1 MTVVTKIATERPGTF
16 QLLVHRLVHDVVV
29 VAEHVVPAAVHAAVV
44 VDVTVL
50 NILVTFA
57 TCAEDILI
65 GPVGAST
72 VQWIIIT

>member
-29 VAEHVVPAAVHAAVV
+29 VAEHVVPAAVPAAV

-50 NILVTFA
+50 NILVTF
-57 TCAEDILI
+57 AEDILI